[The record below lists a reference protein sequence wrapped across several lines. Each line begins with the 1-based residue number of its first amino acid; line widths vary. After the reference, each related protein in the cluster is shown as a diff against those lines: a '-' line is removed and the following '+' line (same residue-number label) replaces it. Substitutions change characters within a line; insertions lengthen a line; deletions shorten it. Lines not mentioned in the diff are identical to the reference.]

1 MGSRRPNGLCTA
13 SAAQS
18 PNLETTSR
26 LLLAGALNR
35 ALYDIAVRVACFDR
49 APNGVVLEMQR
60 LMSGDCLSRPR
71 DALERSGLGDDA
83 VAAHRG
89 HASRDR
95 ATSPRLRT
103 WRSSRSAA
111 QRARRA
117 SALAAQSVAAQ
128 QRWRRIPS
136 DKR

>member
-1 MGSRRPNGLCTA
+1 MGSRRPNGLCTT

-18 PNLETTSR
+18 PNLETASR
-26 LLLAGALNR
+26 LFLAGALNR

-60 LMSGDCLSRPR
+60 LMSGDGLSRPR

-95 ATSPRLRT
+95 ATAREVGDP
-103 WRSSRSAA
+103 AA
-111 QRARRA
+111 RIGRGGHHRADDRVLARGG
-117 SALAAQSVAAQ
+117 ALLAF
-128 QRWRRIPS
+128 
-136 DKR
+136 D

>member
-1 MGSRRPNGLCTA
+1 MNPADGWNAARVINAWGPEDPTGSAPQARRRARISRTA
-13 SAAQS
+13 S
-18 PNLETTSR
+18 R
-26 LLLAGALNR
+26 LFLAGALNR

-60 LMSGDCLSRPR
+60 LVSGDGLSRPR

-95 ATSPRLRT
+95 ATAREVGDP
-103 WRSSRSAA
+103 AA
-111 QRARRA
+111 
-117 SALAAQSVAAQ
+117 
-128 QRWRRIPS
+128 RIG
-136 DKR
+136 RGGHH